1 MSRACG
7 PPSPLPSRPRAD
19 LSVAGPQ
26 DQKLRKA
33 LQDYENEKWRVVAHK
48 VGSGFTPAACRERA
62 GQLAGEEPE
71 HVWQSLSP
79 KAASLPDSMEM
90 THSQRPW

>member
-1 MSRACG
+1 MV
-7 PPSPLPSRPRAD
+7 PPPLSGRPRRRKAD
-19 LSVAGPQ
+19 SGAQ

-62 GQLAGEEPE
+62 SQLAGEEPN
-71 HVWQSLSP
+71 HLWQSLSP